1 MRVRVV
7 LFNLVTSDRRVS

>member
-7 LFNLVTSDRRVS
+7 LFNLVTSDRGVV